1 MQVQFP
7 AQLVTAPHCAG
18 VARLLRGSRMAIID
32 GLIGLLDFQR
42 ADALVLQPNAAPMLM
57 VQGSNA

>member
-1 MQVQFP
+1 
-7 AQLVTAPHCAG
+7 
-18 VARLLRGSRMAIID
+18 MAIID

-57 VQGSNA
+57 VQSSREQTS